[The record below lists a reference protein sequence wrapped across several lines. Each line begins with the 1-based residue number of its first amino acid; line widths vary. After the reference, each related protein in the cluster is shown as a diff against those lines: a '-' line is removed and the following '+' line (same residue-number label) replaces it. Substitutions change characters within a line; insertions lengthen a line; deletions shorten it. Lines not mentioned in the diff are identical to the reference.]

1 MAKTR
6 QQKEVSIKQLT
17 DVLKTAKS
25 AVFASVDGL
34 KISDTDELRKN
45 CRAQKVNYIISKK
58 TLLKR
63 ALKDAGI
70 EIDDE
75 TLTGGVA
82 LIAGQ
87 EDEVAPAQIAAQF
100 AKKREIMK
108 FLGGILEGKAIDVNM
123 VTALAALPSKQ
134 ALLAQLVGT
143 LNAPV
148 SGFVNVLAGNLRGL
162 VNVLNNIKDSSA
174 KGGSA

>member
-6 QQKEVSIKQLT
+6 QQKEVSVKQMA
-17 DVLKTAKS
+17 DILKTAKS

-34 KISDTDELRKN
+34 KIADTDELRKN
-45 CRAQKVNYIISKK
+45 CRAQKVSYIVSKK
-58 TLLKR
+58 TLLQR
-63 ALKDAGI
+63 ALKEAGV
-70 EIDDE
+70 EVGDDVFS
-75 TLTGGVA
+75 GGVA
-82 LIAGQ
+82 LIAGM

-100 AKKREIMK
+100 AKKRNVMK

-134 ALLAQLVGT
+134 VLLAQLVGT

-162 VNVLNNIKDSSA
+162 VNVLNNIQKSKS
-174 KGGSA
+174 

>member
-6 QQKEVSIKQLT
+6 QQKEFSVKQLT

-25 AVFASVDGL
+25 AVFASISGL
-34 KISDTDELRKN
+34 KIADTDELRKN
-45 CRAQKVNYIISKK
+45 CREQKVSYIISKR

-70 EIDDE
+70 EISDE
-75 TLTGGVA
+75 ALKGSVA
-82 LIAGQ
+82 LIAGM

-100 AKKREIMK
+100 AKKRDVMK
-108 FLGGILEGKAIDVNM
+108 FLGGILEGKVIDVSM
-123 VTALAALPSKQ
+123 VTALAALPSKK

-143 LNAPV
+143 LNAPI

-162 VNVLNNIKDSSA
+162 VNVLNNIKETKS
-174 KGGSA
+174 

>member
-6 QQKEVSIKQLT
+6 QQKELSVKQLA
-17 DVLKTAKS
+17 DVLKTAKL

-34 KISDTDELRKN
+34 KITDTDELRKN
-45 CRAQKVNYIISKK
+45 CRAQKVSYIVSKK

-63 ALKDAGI
+63 ALKDVGI
-70 EIDDE
+70 EVSDE
-75 TLTGGVA
+75 ALKGGVA
-82 LIAGQ
+82 LIAGM

-100 AKKREIMK
+100 AKKRDVMK
-108 FLGGILEGKAIDVNM
+108 FLGGVLEGKAIDVNM
-123 VTALAALPSKQ
+123 VTALAALPSKK

-148 SGFVNVLAGNLRGL
+148 SGFVNVLAGNLRSL
-162 VNVLNNIKDSSA
+162 VGVLNNIRELKLN
-174 KGGSA
+174 

>member
-6 QQKEVSIKQLT
+6 QQKEASVKQLT
-17 DVLKTAKS
+17 DTLKTAKS

-34 KISDTDELRKN
+34 KITDTDELRKN
-45 CRAQKVNYIISKK
+45 CRAQKVSYIISKR

-70 EIDDE
+70 EISDE
-75 TLTGGVA
+75 ALKGSVA
-82 LIAGQ
+82 LIASIG
-87 EDEVAPAQIAAQF
+87 DEVAPAQIAAQF
-100 AKKREIMK
+100 AKKRDVMK
-108 FLGGILEGKAIDVNM
+108 FLGGILEGKVISVNM

-143 LNAPV
+143 LNAPI

-162 VNVLNNIKDSSA
+162 VNVLNNIQKSKA
-174 KGGSA
+174 

>member
-6 QQKEVSIKQLT
+6 QQKEVSIKQLA

-34 KISDTDELRKN
+34 KITDTDELRKN
-45 CRAQKVNYIISKK
+45 CRAQKVSYIISKR

-70 EIDDE
+70 EISDE
-75 TLTGGVA
+75 ALKGSVA
-82 LIAGQ
+82 LIAGI

-100 AKKREIMK
+100 AKKRDVMK
-108 FLGGILEGKAIDVNM
+108 FLGGILEGKVIDANM
-123 VTALAALPSKQ
+123 VTALAALPSKK

-143 LNAPV
+143 LNAPI
-148 SGFVNVLAGNLRGL
+148 SGFANVLAGNLRGL
-162 VNVLNNIKDSSA
+162 VNVLNNIQKSKS
-174 KGGSA
+174 

>member
-6 QQKEVSIKQLT
+6 QQKEVSVNQLA
-17 DVLKTAKS
+17 DALKTAKS
-25 AVFASVDGL
+25 AVFASVEGL
-34 KISDTDELRKN
+34 KITDTDELRKN
-45 CRAQKVNYIISKK
+45 CRAQKVSYIISKR

-63 ALKDAGI
+63 ALKDIGI
-70 EIDDE
+70 EVSDDI
-75 TLTGGVA
+75 LKGSVA
-82 LIAGQ
+82 LIAGF

-100 AKKREIMK
+100 AKKRDVMK
-108 FLGGILEGKAIDVNM
+108 FLGGILEGKVIDAKM
-123 VTALAALPSKQ
+123 VAALAALPSKK

-162 VNVLNNIKDSSA
+162 VNVLNNIQKSSA